1 MTTTPVQRV
10 RLADP
15 DADIDDRLRHVKHGN
30 WGADRY
36 GGHHDYGIDCPMNGR
51 HLLSDCGVN
60 HRFLRGPCP
69 VVRMWCPERGAEI
82 RVEEAS

>member
-1 MTTTPVQRV
+1 MTTTHPRLA

-15 DADIDDRLRHVKHGN
+15 DAIDDRLRHVKHGN
-30 WGADRY
+30 WTWLGCGGNHY
-36 GGHHDYGIDCPMNGR
+36 GVYCNMSGR

-69 VVRMWCPERGAEI
+69 VVRMWCPERGVQI
-82 RVEEAS
+82 QVEEAS